1 MLRHRPGPIALLA
14 AAAILPAALLETLG
28 SSTVPVGGLEHLLV
42 VGVTALVAAIA
53 AGHLT
58 ATAVRRRDA
67 QTALLGTA
75 FSTMTSMLAVRAL
88 ATPSVIF
95 GMNGVAALA
104 GGLSLRAG
112 AGVLALSAL
121 PGLRSTRRM
130 GRLLALQAALAA
142 GVVGLGAVGLAWPAL
157 VPAVPASGGRAALTL
172 MAVGLALFALLANRA
187 LRTYAL
193 TRRADDLVVA
203 VGCAWLGVAS
213 IATLSRAPGTAGFYL
228 GHLLEVSGV
237 LLLGVPVALD
247 LRRGAASRPLVGDL
261 RAAEVVAAEE
271 AYLGA
276 RVRAL
281 MVRLADHDG
290 STEGHS
296 RRVALLAVQVGE
308 TPGLAPATARP
319 PAVRGLPPATLPH
332 LAVCGLLHD
341 IGKLAVPGEIL
352 RKPGKLTD
360 AEYDA
365 VKRHPAAGVALLRE
379 LGGFPAAV
387 HALVGEHHERL
398 DGGGYPL
405 GRTGAE
411 LEIGPRILAACDVY
425 DALVSDRVYREA
437 WTAERALSL
446 LRDQAGS
453 AFDAACVESLARVVG
468 LAPVAAPEAARA
480 VGAGARSAA
489 RGWRAGDPP
498 RLTRA
503 L

>member
-1 MLRHRPGPIALLA
+1 MLRHRPGPVALLA
-14 AAAILPAALLETLG
+14 AAAIMPAALLETLG
-28 SSTVPVGGLEHLLV
+28 SSTVAASGLEHLVV
-42 VGVTALVAAIA
+42 VGVTALVAAVA
-53 AGHLT
+53 SVSLT

-75 FSTMTSMLAVRAL
+75 FSTMTSMLAVHAL
-88 ATPSVIF
+88 ATPGVIF
-95 GMNGVAALA
+95 GANGVVALA
-104 GGLSLRAG
+104 GGLSLPAG

-130 GRLLALQAALAA
+130 GRLLALQAVLAA
-142 GVVGLGAVGLAWPAL
+142 GVGGLGAVGLAWPAL
-157 VPAVPASGGRAALTL
+157 VPAVPASGSRAALTL

-203 VGCAWLGVAS
+203 VGCAWLAVAS
-213 IATLSRAPGTAGFYL
+213 IATLTRAPGTAGFYL

-261 RAAEVVAAEE
+261 RAAEEVAAEE

-281 MVRLADHDG
+281 MVRLANHDG

-308 TPGLAPATARP
+308 TLGLAPATLR
-319 PAVRGLPPATLPH
+319 H
-332 LAVCGLLHD
+332 LAVGGLLHD
-341 IGKLAVPGEIL
+341 IGKLAVSGEIL

-365 VKRHPAAGVALLRE
+365 VKRHPAAGVQLLRE
-379 LGGFPAAV
+379 LGGFPAGV

-405 GRTGAE
+405 GRTAAE
-411 LEIGPRILAACDVY
+411 LEIGPRILAVCDVY

-446 LRDQAGS
+446 LREQAGR
-453 AFDAACVESLARVVG
+453 AFDAGCVESLARVVG
-468 LAPVAAPEAARA
+468 LAAVAAPAVARG
-480 VGAGARSAA
+480 VGAPAI
-489 RGWRAGDPP
+489 
-498 RLTRA
+498 RLA
-503 L
+503 

>member
-58 ATAVRRRDA
+58 ATAVHRRDA

-75 FSTMTSMLAVRAL
+75 FSTMTAMLAVHAL
-88 ATPSVIF
+88 ATPGVIF
-95 GMNGVAALA
+95 GMNGVVALA
-104 GGLSLRAG
+104 GGLSLPAG

-142 GVVGLGAVGLAWPAL
+142 GVAGLGAVGLAWPAL

-281 MVRLADHDG
+281 MVRLPGPGGAARG
-290 STEGHS
+290 ATRRRAPPGGPP
-296 RRVALLAVQVGE
+296 RRVAPLAVQVGE
-308 TPGLAPATARP
+308 TL
-319 PAVRGLPPATLPH
+319 GLPPATLRH
-332 LAVCGLLHD
+332 LAVGGLLHD

-365 VKRHPAAGVALLRE
+365 VKRHPAAGVQLLRE
-379 LGGFPAAV
+379 LGGFPVAV

-405 GRTGAE
+405 GRTDAE

-446 LRDQAGS
+446 LREQAGT
-453 AFDAACVESLARVVG
+453 AFDTACVESLARVVG
-468 LAPVAAPEAARA
+468 LAPVAAPAPARA
-480 VGAGARSAA
+480 AGAPAI
-489 RGWRAGDPP
+489 
-498 RLTRA
+498 RLA
-503 L
+503 